1 LKKRLRKGKR
11 IMAETKRFDV
21 VILGTGPA
29 GLQAA
34 IHAARRK
41 ASVLV
46 LGKESRSSIFHHHVE
61 NYCCVFNTT
70 GEDIIKTGRRQAASF
85 GAQFLE
91 EDVLSMAV
99 HAGRFDIALEGGGTV
114 TAGAVI
120 IATGT
125 ARKRLGVPGE
135 KELLGRGVSYCV
147 ECDCNFFKG
156 AEVAVAGSGSAAA
169 SGALTLLAYARA
181 VHLVCETLDVSPAL
195 ASELRRSAVALHE
208 NRTVTE
214 ITGTEGVEGVVLDDG
229 SRLAV
234 QGVFIELGAKGV
246 MELAGLLGVRL
257 DEEMKHIQT
266 NKKMETSV
274 PGLYAAGDITGPP
287 WQVAKAVG
295 EGCVAGL
302 EAAGY
307 AKKQK

>member
-1 LKKRLRKGKR
+1 MTEIIKYN
-11 IMAETKRFDV
+11 V

-34 IHAARRK
+34 IHAARK
-41 ASVLV
+41 KVSVLV

-70 GEDIIKTGRRQAASF
+70 GEDIIKTGRQQAAAF
-85 GAQFLE
+85 GAEFLD
-91 EDVLSMAV
+91 EDVLAMA
-99 HAGRFDIALEGGGTV
+99 ADSGRFNITLESGRIAG
-114 TAGAVI
+114 AGAVI

-147 ECDCNFFKG
+147 ECDCNFYKG
-156 AEVAVAGSGSAAA
+156 AEVAVVGNGSAAA
-169 SGALTLLAYARA
+169 SGALTMLAYARS
-181 VHLVCETLDVSPAL
+181 VNLVCETLDVSSAL
-195 ASELRRSAVALHE
+195 ASELRNSAATLHE
-208 NRTVTE
+208 NRKVKE
-214 ITGTEGVEGVVLDDG
+214 ITGKDEVDGAVLDDG

-246 MELAGLLGVRL
+246 MELAGLLGVQL
-257 DEEMKHIQT
+257 DDEMKHIQT

-274 PGLYAAGDITGPP
+274 PGIYAAGDITGPP

-307 AKKQK
+307 AKKQAKE

>member
-1 LKKRLRKGKR
+1 MKKC
-11 IMAETKRFDV
+11 DV

-41 ASVLV
+41 VSVLV
-46 LGKESRSSIFHHHVE
+46 FGKESKSSIFHHHVE

-70 GEDIIKTGRRQAASF
+70 GEDIITTGRQQAASF
-85 GAQFLE
+85 GAEFLE
-91 EDVLSMAV
+91 EDVLSIAMDE
-99 HAGRFDIALEGGGTV
+99 GRFKITLESGIIVG
-114 TAGAVI
+114 AGAVI

-125 ARKRLGVPGE
+125 ARKRLGAPGE

-147 ECDCNFFKG
+147 ECDCNFYRG
-156 AEVAVAGSGSAAA
+156 AEVAVIGNGSAAA
-169 SGALTLLAYARA
+169 SGALTLLAYSRT
-181 VHLVCETLDVSPAL
+181 VHLVCETLDISPAL
-195 ASELRRSAVALHE
+195 ASEVRRRAVVLHE
-208 NRTVTE
+208 NRQVQGIIGKDE
-214 ITGTEGVEGVVLDDG
+214 VEGVVMDDG
-229 SRLAV
+229 SRLMV
-234 QGVFIELGAKGV
+234 QGVFIELGARGV
-246 MELAGLLGVRL
+246 VELAGLLGVQL

-274 PGLYAAGDITGPP
+274 SGIYAAGDITGPP

-307 AKKQK
+307 AKRAG

>member
-1 LKKRLRKGKR
+1 MNDSK
-11 IMAETKRFDV
+11 AYDV

-41 ASVLV
+41 AAVLV

-70 GEDIIKTGRRQAASF
+70 GEDIIQTGRHQAAGF
-85 GAQFLE
+85 GAELLE
-91 EDVLSMAV
+91 EDVLA
-99 HAGRFDIALEGGGTV
+99 IAPQDPGFEIKLESGNSV
-114 TAGAVI
+114 LTASVI

-125 ARKRLGVPGE
+125 ARNRLGVPGE

-147 ECDCNFFKG
+147 ECDCNFFKDQ
-156 AEVAVAGSGSAAA
+156 EVAVVGGGSAAA
-169 SGALTLLAYARA
+169 SGALTLLGYARK
-181 VHLVCETLDVSPAL
+181 VHLVCDRLEVNPTLAD
-195 ASELRRSAVALHE
+195 EIRRSGVVLHE
-208 NRTVTE
+208 GAQVKE
-214 ITGTEGVEGVVLDDG
+214 ITGTDGVEGLLLDDG

-246 MELAGLLGVRL
+246 MELAGLLGVQL
-257 DEEMKHIQT
+257 DEEMKYIQT
-266 NKKMETSV
+266 NKKMETNV
-274 PGLYAAGDITGPP
+274 PGIYAAGDIAGPP

-302 EAAGY
+302 EAAAY
-307 AKKQK
+307 AKRRAGKLKPAAAGA

>member
-1 LKKRLRKGKR
+1 MPDRSY
-11 IMAETKRFDV
+11 DV

-46 LGKESRSSIFHHHVE
+46 LGKETRSSIFHHHVE
-61 NYCCVFNTT
+61 NYCCVFDTT
-70 GEDIIKTGRRQAASF
+70 GEDIIKTGRRQAESF
-85 GAQFLE
+85 GAELRD
-91 EDVLSMAV
+91 EDVLAIEPE
-99 HAGRFDIALEGGGTV
+99 GPRFKLRLEGGDNVSAATV
-114 TAGAVI
+114 V

-147 ECDCNFFKG
+147 ECDCNFYKG
-156 AEVAVAGSGSAAA
+156 QDVAVVGTGSAAA
-169 SGALTLLAYARA
+169 SGALTMLNYARS
-181 VHLVCETLDVSPAL
+181 VHLVCDRLEVAPAL
-195 ASELRRSAVALHE
+195 EGELRRSAVVIHAGAK
-208 NRTVTE
+208 VAS
-214 ITGTEGVEGVVLDDG
+214 ISGTGAVEGLVLQDG
-229 SRLAV
+229 ARLPV
-234 QGVFIELGAKGV
+234 QGVFVELGAKGV
-246 MELAGLLGVRL
+246 MELAGLLGVQL
-257 DEEMKHIQT
+257 DDEMKHIQA

-274 PGLYAAGDITGPP
+274 PGIYAAGDITGPP

-302 EAAGY
+302 EAAAY
-307 AKKQK
+307 AKRKGKDAST

>member
-1 LKKRLRKGKR
+1 VTP
-11 IMAETKRFDV
+11 TKTYDV
-21 VILGTGPA
+21 VILGSGPA

-34 IHAARRK
+34 IHAARK
-41 ASVLV
+41 KVSVLV

-70 GEDIIKTGRRQAASF
+70 GEDIISTGRQQAAAF
-85 GAQFLE
+85 GADFMG
-91 EDVLSMAV
+91 EDVLAMA
-99 HAGRFDIALEGGGTV
+99 AEGGRFNLTLEGGDLV
-114 TAGAVI
+114 EAGAVI

-125 ARKRLGVPGE
+125 ARKRLGVAGE
-135 KELLGRGVSYCV
+135 KELFGRGVSYCV
-147 ECDCNFFKG
+147 ECDCNFYKG
-156 AEVAVAGSGSAAA
+156 ADVVVVGGGSAAA
-169 SGALTLLAYARA
+169 SGALTMLAYARQ
-181 VHLVCETLDVSPAL
+181 VHLVCERLDVIPSL
-195 ASELRRSAVALHE
+195 AAELRQSAVVFHE
-208 NRTVTE
+208 NRKVKE
-214 ITGTEGVEGVVLDDG
+214 IFGKDGVEGVVLDDG

-246 MELAGLLGVRL
+246 MELAGLLGVAL

-266 NKKMETSV
+266 NKRMETSV
-274 PGLYAAGDITGPP
+274 PGIYAAGDITGPP

-307 AKKQK
+307 AKRAGRASKA

>member
-1 LKKRLRKGKR
+1 MNDSK
-11 IMAETKRFDV
+11 TYDV

-46 LGKESRSSIFHHHVE
+46 LGKERKSSIFHHHVE

-70 GEDIIKTGRRQAASF
+70 GEDIIQTGRRQAAGF
-85 GAQFLE
+85 GAEFLE
-91 EDVLSMAV
+91 EDVLAIAPQDSGFAIKLES
-99 HAGRFDIALEGGGTV
+99 GRSLL
-114 TAGAVI
+114 TASVI
-120 IATGT
+120 VATGT
-125 ARKRLGVPGE
+125 ARNRLGVPGE

-147 ECDCNFFKG
+147 ECDCNFFKNQD
-156 AEVAVAGSGSAAA
+156 VAVAGGGSAAA
-169 SGALTLLAYARA
+169 SGALTLLGYARE
-181 VHLVCETLDVSPAL
+181 VHLVCERLEVNPTLADEIRKSGIV
-195 ASELRRSAVALHE
+195 LHE
-208 NRTVTE
+208 GAQVKE
-214 ITGTEGVEGVVLDDG
+214 IAGTEGVEGLVLEDG

-246 MELAGLLGVRL
+246 MELAGHLGVQL
-257 DEEMKHIQT
+257 DEEMKYIQT
-266 NKKMETSV
+266 NKKMETNVS
-274 PGLYAAGDITGPP
+274 GIYAAGDIAGPP

-302 EAAGY
+302 EAAAY
-307 AKKQK
+307 AKRRAGKVKPAAKGA

>member
-1 LKKRLRKGKR
+1 MAELKKC
-11 IMAETKRFDV
+11 DV

-41 ASVLV
+41 VSVLV
-46 LGKESRSSIFHHHVE
+46 LGKESKSSIFHHHVE

-70 GEDIIKTGRRQAASF
+70 GEDIIKTGRQQASSF
-85 GAQFLE
+85 GAEFLE
-91 EDVLSMAV
+91 EDVLSIAMED
-99 HAGRFDIALEGGGTV
+99 GRFKITLESGTIV
-114 TAGAVI
+114 AAGAVV

-147 ECDCNFFKG
+147 ECDCNFYKG
-156 AEVAVAGSGSAAA
+156 AEVAVIGNGSAAA
-169 SGALTLLAYARA
+169 SGALSMLAYART
-181 VHLVCETLDVSPAL
+181 VHLVCEALEISPAL
-195 ASELRRSAVALHE
+195 AADVRQSAIVLHE
-208 NRTVTE
+208 NRKVSE
-214 ITGTEGVEGVVLDDG
+214 IIGKDEVKGVVMDDG
-229 SRLAV
+229 SRLMV
-234 QGVFIELGAKGV
+234 QGVFIELGARGV
-246 MELAGLLGVRL
+246 MELAGLLGVQL
-257 DEEMKHIQT
+257 DDEMKHIQT

-274 PGLYAAGDITGPP
+274 PGIYAAGDITGPP

-307 AKKQK
+307 AKKAAKPAAP

>member
-1 LKKRLRKGKR
+1 
-11 IMAETKRFDV
+11 MAEIKKYDV

-34 IHAARRK
+34 IHAARK
-41 ASVLV
+41 KVSVLV
-46 LGKESRSSIFHHHVE
+46 LGKEGRSSIFHHHVE

-70 GEDIIKTGRRQAASF
+70 GEDIIKTGRQQAAAF
-85 GAQFLE
+85 GTEFLD
-91 EDVLSMAV
+91 EDVLAMA
-99 HAGRFDIALEGGGTV
+99 AEGGRFAISLESGGIVG
-114 TAGAVI
+114 AGAVI

-147 ECDCNFFKG
+147 ECDCNFYKG
-156 AEVAVAGSGSAAA
+156 AEVAVAGNGSAAA
-169 SGALTLLAYARA
+169 SGALTMLAYART

-195 ASELRRSAVALHE
+195 ASELRKSAVTLHE
-208 NRTVTE
+208 NRKVGE
-214 ITGTEGVEGVVLDDG
+214 ITAGTDGVAGVVMDDG
-229 SRLAV
+229 TRLAV

-246 MELAGLLGVRL
+246 MELAGLLGVQL
-257 DEEMKHIQT
+257 DDEMKHIQT

-274 PGLYAAGDITGPP
+274 PGIYAAGDITGPP

-295 EGCVAGL
+295 EGCIAGL

-307 AKKQK
+307 AKKKGRGSAAAQ